1 MRSRQ
6 PGGDVVVGTVAP
18 YTRFV
23 AFKRAILM
31 VVAAVTLAVAGT
43 SLVRTIRGFY
53 QLDFTVTWEQ
63 DGLVVGSVSAGSSAA
78 EAFLEPDDRIVSVD
92 GTPVARL
99 EDPIFVLSAGDSH
112 RLRVRDPLGEHR
124 ELTYVPPPPEIDPV
138 YLTRSV
144 VGLVGLACAV
154 FAVVTTRRREA
165 ATFLLLACAAV
176 VLGTVPHRTAASGTV
191 LQVIHRV
198 AGAALPFLVIRF
210 FAIFPERIRSMR
222 MLDSVTGVVM
232 ALAAATALRPEADA
246 WWPLAASALR
256 GVFALGL
263 VGGIAVHARRWW
275 AASQNAR
282 IRRQIEWAALGLFV
296 GLVPYVVLV
305 SIPRGL
311 GIAFDPFSWMAVLS
325 MVALPLT
332 LLAALREYRL
342 WDLEPITRELLT
354 ATLVVVTGGFIFAV
368 TNYVLMNH
376 ARGLGPLRNLT
387 AFATGVLLVV
397 LLQPVR
403 LRVQRFLD
411 EWLYHG
417 RLTPR
422 WLLTNSA
429 RELADA
435 TDPRELLARL
445 IETLREG
452 LDVEHAAAYLRS
464 ADGSFVRV
472 PGPEHGLPERLP
484 AAVLESPFPH
494 PVEATLGAAG
504 FAERVPLDRAGTTH
518 GLLYLGLR
526 RGIFPLGTESR
537 EVVSAFAAQ
546 AAVALESARY
556 LDDLRRQAEEY
567 RILHANTQRIIESS
581 AAAILVCDAAGRI
594 LSSNSEAA
602 GIFHT
607 DSTSLVGRDLASL
620 VDLPQHWRSH
630 LPLHAEN
637 AESRTRAEPERRVVM
652 AVSVLELDS
661 GSFNGRV
668 VVLQDITELRD
679 LQDRMRDQERLA
691 SLGRLASGLAHEI
704 NTPLTGIASFA
715 QMLGEMTPDDDPRA
729 RLVRKLEDQSFRV
742 ARIVANLREAV
753 RSTASTGGMMELGPV
768 VERAARDTA
777 RSVGAIERL
786 RVELPPEPVSVHAAP
801 GPIELAVGNLIRN
814 ALEAS
819 PSDHGVRV
827 RVTADGR
834 WGVIVV
840 EDDGPGVPPEI
851 LSRVFEPFVTTK
863 TERGGT
869 GLGLAITRDMIS
881 QLGGEV
887 RLENREE
894 GGTRATV
901 RLQLWKVPEASS

>member
-1 MRSRQ
+1 VAWKRTLL
-6 PGGDVVVGTVAP
+6 VV
-18 YTRFV
+18 
-23 AFKRAILM
+23 L
-31 VVAAVTLAVAGT
+31 AAATLAVAGT

-53 QLDFTVTWEQ
+53 QLDFTVTWER
-63 DGLVVGSVSAGSSAA
+63 DRLVVDSVPAGSSAA
-78 EAFLEPDDRIVSVD
+78 DAFLEPGDRIVSVD
-92 GTPVARL
+92 GTPVSRL

-112 RLRVRDPLGEHR
+112 RLRVRDPLEVSR
-124 ELTYVPPPPEIDPV
+124 ELTYIPPSPEIDPV
-138 YLTRSV
+138 YLARSL
-144 VGLVGLACAV
+144 VGLVGLGCAL
-154 FAVVTTRRREA
+154 FALFTTRRREA
-165 ATFLLLACAAV
+165 ATFVLLACAAV
-176 VLGTVPHRTAASGTV
+176 ILGTVPHRTAASGLA

-210 FAIFPERIRSMR
+210 FAIFPERIRPMR
-222 MLDSVTGVVM
+222 ALDTVTVVTI
-232 ALAAATALRPEADA
+232 AVAAATAVRPEADA
-246 WWPLAASALR
+246 WWSLTAPALR
-256 GVFALGL
+256 TVFVAGM
-263 VGGIAVHARRWW
+263 VGGIAIHVRRWL
-275 AASQNAR
+275 AASRDAR

-305 SIPRGL
+305 AIPRAL
-311 GIAFDPFSWMAVLS
+311 GIAFEPFSWMAVLS

-332 LLAALREYRL
+332 LLAAMREYRL

-368 TNYVLMNH
+368 TNYMLMNH
-376 ARGLGPLRNLT
+376 ARSLGPLRNLT

-435 TDPRELLARL
+435 TDPRELLVRL
-445 IETLREG
+445 TETLREG
-452 LDVEHAAAYLRS
+452 LDVEHATAYLRA
-464 ADGSFVRV
+464 ADGSFVRM
-472 PGPEHGLPERLP
+472 PGSDGTGLPDRLP
-484 AAVLESPFPH
+484 AAILGGAFPH
-494 PVEATLGAAG
+494 HDEAPLASAGYAA
-504 FAERVPLDRAGTTH
+504 RVPLDRAGTTH

-546 AAVALESARY
+546 SAVALESARY

-602 GIFHT
+602 DIFHAE
-607 DSTSLVGRDLASL
+607 STSLVGQDLASL
-620 VDLPQHWRSH
+620 VELPRHWESH

-637 AESRTRAEPERRVVM
+637 AESRTKADPVRRVVM

-668 VVLQDITELRD
+668 VVLQDITELRE
-679 LQDRMRDQERLA
+679 LQDRMREQERLA

-742 ARIVANLREAV
+742 SRIVSNLREAV
-753 RSTASTGGMMELGPV
+753 RSTAASQGMMDLGPV
-768 VERAARDTA
+768 VEQAARDTA
-777 RSVGAIERL
+777 RSLGAGD
-786 RVELPPEPVSVHAAP
+786 RVRVRLPPEPVSVNAAP
-801 GPIELAVGNLIRN
+801 GPVELAVGNLVRN

-819 PSDHGVRV
+819 PPDTGVTV
-827 RVTADGR
+827 SVEAADG
-834 WGVIVV
+834 WGVAVV

-851 LSRVFEPFVTTK
+851 LGRVFEPFVTTK

-869 GLGLAITRDMIS
+869 GLGLAISRDMIS

-901 RLQLWKVPEASS
+901 RLQLWKVSEASS